1 MCSDYTHR
9 SNHDL
14 EAVKKPMKIGDWTCR
29 LGESALLA
37 ATFSLHKLPVSI
49 SRHQLIPLLPFGIW
63 RFQYQDRWNLLRL
76 ETRDAKKKYE
86 EIRVF
91 APENQSKS
99 ISVEHQRNQMLG
111 TYFPKAHHKAVNQIE
126 FSSLFN
132 KEITSTNQPPS
143 ETRGT
148 FFHTKRRTKLKIQT
162 TQRASHEYITVYYLN
177 YVPA

>member
-49 SRHQLIPLLPFGIW
+49 SRHQLIPLPFGIW
-63 RFQYQDRWNLLRL
+63 RFQCKDRWDLLRL
-76 ETRDAKKKYE
+76 ETRVAKKYE

-91 APENQSKS
+91 ASENQSKS
-99 ISVEHQRNQMLG
+99 ISVEHQKNQMLG
-111 TYFPKAHHKAVNQIE
+111 TYFPKAVNQIE
-126 FSSLFN
+126 FSSFREGNHIN
-132 KEITSTNQPPS
+132 KPARLGN
-143 ETRGT
+143 TRNV
-148 FFHTKRRTKLKIQT
+148 FHTKRRTKFKI
-162 TQRASHEYITVYYLN
+162 
-177 YVPA
+177 